1 MAVPAKILIIRMLGL
16 GDVTCIG
23 IPAIRYIKSKYPEAD
38 ISVLTFS
45 AGADVIQLAEPDVSI
60 IKMEKDEWPDNII
73 HAMERF
79 LMLAEKI
86 IGHEYEKIIN
96 LDTWF
101 MPCFLAR
108 FLKDAGENLQ
118 GNFMSIPVAELI
130 DQLDK
135 QTLQHDYVHNPANYM
150 QSTFFGMARWHT
162 PWWEYG
168 TVPDFGYP
176 EFYLRQCC
184 GFSDIEMNMQI
195 ETESSHKLDK
205 IGNKQKVI
213 ALATE
218 ARTSERSYA
227 YGKDLQKLLEKAGFY
242 VWSGFDGSQP
252 MRKTLNMLKSTDLLI
267 TVPSAPQ
274 WLATTVDCPCLVI
287 VGEVDARTLMPDYAT
302 EPSKTPIPAAEL
314 VESVKSIFEE
324 AG

>member
-1 MAVPAKILIIRMLGL
+1 MADPAKILIIRMLGL

-23 IPAIRYIKSKYPEAD
+23 IPAIRYIKSRYPEAE

-45 AGADVIQLAEPDVSI
+45 AGADVIQLAEPDVQI
-60 IKMEKDEWPDNII
+60 IKMEKAEWPDNII
-73 HAMERF
+73 PAMERF

-86 IGHEYEKIIN
+86 IGTEYQQIIN

-118 GNFMSIPVAELI
+118 GNFMSISVADLI

-135 QTLQHDYVHNPANYM
+135 QTLQHDYVHDPANYM
-150 QSTFFGMARWHT
+150 SSTFFGMARWHT
-162 PWWEYG
+162 PWWEFG

-184 GFSDIEMNMQI
+184 GFADIEMNMAI
-195 ETESSHKLDK
+195 EVDANHTLDK
-205 IGNKQKVI
+205 IKKKQMVI
-213 ALATE
+213 ALAAD
-218 ARTSERSYA
+218 ARTAERSYP
-227 YGKDLQKLLEKAGFY
+227 YGEDLKKSLEKAGFH
-242 VWSGFDGSQP
+242 VWTGFDGSQS
-252 MRKTLNMLKSTDLLI
+252 MRKTLSMLKSSDLLI

-274 WLATTVDCPCLVI
+274 WLATTVNCPSLVI
-287 VGEVDARTLMPDYAT
+287 VGDVDARTLMPDYAT
-302 EPSKTPIPAAEL
+302 ERSATPIPAKEL
-314 VESVKSIFEE
+314 TESVLSLFEK
-324 AG
+324 AD

>member
-1 MAVPAKILIIRMLGL
+1 MADPAKILIIRMLGL

-38 ISVLTFS
+38 ISVLTFA
-45 AGADVIQLAEPDVSI
+45 AGADVVQLAEPGVTVLKI
-60 IKMEKDEWPDNII
+60 EKDEWPDNII
-73 HAMERF
+73 PAMERF

-86 IGHEYEKIIN
+86 IGQEYQKIIN

-108 FLKDAGENLQ
+108 FLKDAGEPVQ
-118 GNFMSIPVAELI
+118 GNFMSVPVADLI

-150 QSTFFGMARWHT
+150 SSTFFGMSRWHT

-184 GFSDIEMNMQI
+184 GFADIEMNMQI
-195 ETESSHKLDK
+195 DVDASHKLAK

-218 ARTSERSYA
+218 ARTAERSYPF
-227 YGKDLQKLLEKAGFY
+227 GKELQKLLEKAGFH

-252 MRKTLNMLKSTDLLI
+252 MRKTLSMLKSSDLLI

-274 WLATTVDCPCLVI
+274 WLATTVSCPSLVV

-302 EPSKTPIPAAEL
+302 ESSKVPVPAAEL
-314 VESVKSIFEE
+314 VESVNSIFDN
-324 AG
+324 AS

>member
-1 MAVPAKILIIRMLGL
+1 MADPAKILIIRMLGL

-38 ISVLTFS
+38 ISVLTFA
-45 AGADVIQLAEPDVSI
+45 AGADVVQLAEPDVTVLKI
-60 IKMEKDEWPDNII
+60 EKEEWPDNII
-73 HAMERF
+73 PAMERF

-86 IGHEYEKIIN
+86 IGQEYQKIIN

-108 FLKDAGENLQ
+108 FLKDAGEPLQ
-118 GNFMSIPVAELI
+118 GNFMSIPVADLI

-150 QSTFFGMARWHT
+150 SSTFFGMSRWHT

-184 GFSDIEMNMQI
+184 GFAEIEMNMQI
-195 ETESSHKLDK
+195 AVDASHKLTK
-205 IGNKQKVI
+205 IATKQKVI

-218 ARTSERSYA
+218 ARTAERSYPD
-227 YGKDLQKLLEKAGFY
+227 GKALQKLLEKAGFY

-252 MRKTLNMLKSTDLLI
+252 MRKTLSMLKSSDLLI

-274 WLATTVDCPCLVI
+274 WLATTVGCPSLVV

-302 EPSKTPIPAAEL
+302 ENSKIPVPAVEL
-314 VESVKSIFEE
+314 VESVISIFEN
-324 AG
+324 AD

>member
-1 MAVPAKILIIRMLGL
+1 MAAPAKILIIRMLGL

-23 IPAIRYIKSKYPEAD
+23 IPAIRYIESKYPEAE

-45 AGADVIQLAEPDVSI
+45 AGADVIHLAEPEVSI

-86 IGHEYEKIIN
+86 IGQEYHQIIN

-150 QSTFFGMARWHT
+150 QSTFFGMTRWHT

-184 GFSDIEMNMQI
+184 GFSDIEMDMQI
-195 ETESSHKLDK
+195 AVEANHTLEK
-205 IGNKQKVI
+205 IAKKQKVI

-227 YGKDLQKLLEKAGFY
+227 HGKELQKLLEKAGFH
-242 VWSGFDGSQP
+242 VWTGFDGSLP
-252 MRKTLNMLKSTDLLI
+252 MRKTLSMLKSSDLLI

-274 WLATTVDCPCLVI
+274 WLATTVNCPSLVI

-302 EPSKTPIPAAEL
+302 EPSSTPIPAAEL
-314 VESVKSIFEE
+314 VESVISLFDEV
-324 AG
+324 G